1 MLYNAV
7 VRKILKGSVF
17 FTIAVFGSFFVLPLS
32 AGGTPT
38 ITLVSPT
45 TLTVPPVIENN
56 VFIARLDVVGTNLNY
71 VIDNQDQKNPSVIQL
86 GPFKPK
92 SIYHIENDDSNLAVT
107 FRIPLDEV
115 DVNDPYYKVRIYAT
129 DGSVLATSEQEVF
142 IYNSKTIVPVI
153 DSLSQTFV
161 SLTSKTPFQKT
172 ITLNGTGLEW
182 LVNNGS
188 TKGVASLGKAKS
200 VAVEGDSDSADVT
213 FLLNSNNFRKNK
225 RYYRIRIYRD
235 NQVIATS
242 PRIQVF
248 NPYRL
253 KKKSRDTLEY
263 LNNTDNTTASKRTV
277 GLNVQLGLGA
287 DTEEKIAL
295 YKEKLKESNTVWV
308 REHISYENIMGPNS
322 RLWLEKYDEVMT
334 YYNNKN
340 MRVVAMLAY
349 GADGSENTA
358 PPIDDWEIFVR
369 KVATRYRNY
378 VDAWEI
384 WNEPDLAEFLTPN
397 NADTLAPLL
406 KTAYPIIKA
415 QAPDSIVLNGP
426 IGNIRTTTFVQDLY
440 EKAGDYFD
448 ELSVHAYYCDE
459 YMNSGDMNELID
471 DLTAIAAARP
481 TKYRDGKIWL
491 TEVGCSMGTSGVDET
506 VQLNYNKNSTTALLA
521 TGRVRLVQLYTIINR
536 PEQDNYEKNFGMLY
550 EDGTEKSAWQWYE
563 NL

>member
-213 FLLNSNNFRKNK
+213 FLLNSNNF
-225 RYYRIRIYRD
+225 
-235 NQVIATS
+235 
-242 PRIQVF
+242 
-248 NPYRL
+248 
-253 KKKSRDTLEY
+253 KK
-263 LNNTDNTTASKRTV
+263 NNT
-277 GLNVQLGLGA
+277 
-287 DTEEKIAL
+287 
-295 YKEKLKESNTVWV
+295 
-308 REHISYENIMGPNS
+308 
-322 RLWLEKYDEVMT
+322 
-334 YYNNKN
+334 
-340 MRVVAMLAY
+340 
-349 GADGSENTA
+349 
-358 PPIDDWEIFVR
+358 
-369 KVATRYRNY
+369 
-378 VDAWEI
+378 
-384 WNEPDLAEFLTPN
+384 
-397 NADTLAPLL
+397 
-406 KTAYPIIKA
+406 
-415 QAPDSIVLNGP
+415 
-426 IGNIRTTTFVQDLY
+426 
-440 EKAGDYFD
+440 
-448 ELSVHAYYCDE
+448 
-459 YMNSGDMNELID
+459 
-471 DLTAIAAARP
+471 
-481 TKYRDGKIWL
+481 
-491 TEVGCSMGTSGVDET
+491 
-506 VQLNYNKNSTTALLA
+506 
-521 TGRVRLVQLYTIINR
+521 
-536 PEQDNYEKNFGMLY
+536 
-550 EDGTEKSAWQWYE
+550 
-563 NL
+563 